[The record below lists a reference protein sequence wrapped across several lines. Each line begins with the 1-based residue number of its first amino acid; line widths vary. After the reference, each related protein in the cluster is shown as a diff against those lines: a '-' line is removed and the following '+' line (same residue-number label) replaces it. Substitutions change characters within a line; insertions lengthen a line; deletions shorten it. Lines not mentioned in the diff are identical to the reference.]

1 MESEKNY
8 NDKLVFGQL
17 FKKYYKQAWLEIPQ
31 DLPLREIA
39 LQPIDGDYYIRH
51 LVFESR
57 KQLTD
62 YITEVHI
69 PRHLY
74 YSSAKYRDPGN
85 QIMNEKGLIGSDL
98 VFDIDANE
106 ILQCKDKVI
115 EIRFCRKCGYI
126 APMESSEKKCPLCDG
141 ELTKFE
147 HVEPECIKLAFE
159 YLRNLVDII
168 ENDFGFDNYKMSFSG
183 NRGFHLVVELS
194 SPYDAM
200 DSESRRELVSYIV
213 LTDAYK
219 KVIKNMYVADR
230 SKKNLIYPL
239 PRMGNGG
246 IKRRIAKS
254 LLKKVADIK
263 LREFL
268 MNRLDEIES
277 DRLMQLV
284 KILTDNIDEILDDL
298 SIPIDSKVTIDTTH
312 LVRVP
317 NSLNGKTG
325 WKAFLIKDLTYFEL
339 SHYEVSIE
347 GLDELFKIRIAVD
360 LPAITIIDRAFKLR
374 RGDIVKLEYAYASYL
389 IFKGVAEFISIA
401 R

>member
-1 MESEKNY
+1 
-8 NDKLVFGQL
+8 
-17 FKKYYKQAWLEIPQ
+17 
-31 DLPLREIA
+31 
-39 LQPIDGDYYIRH
+39 
-51 LVFESR
+51 
-57 KQLTD
+57 
-62 YITEVHI
+62 
-69 PRHLY
+69 
-74 YSSAKYRDPGN
+74 
-85 QIMNEKGLIGSDL
+85 
-98 VFDIDANE
+98 
-106 ILQCKDKVI
+106 
-115 EIRFCRKCGYI
+115 
-126 APMESSEKKCPLCDG
+126 
-141 ELTKFE
+141 
-147 HVEPECIKLAFE
+147 
-159 YLRNLVDII
+159 
-168 ENDFGFDNYKMSFSG
+168 
-183 NRGFHLVVELS
+183 
-194 SPYDAM
+194 M

-347 GLDELFKIRIAVD
+347 GLDELFKIRIVVD